1 MKLSTNWIKEL
12 VPGLTLSG
20 KEIAELLTNHSFET
34 VVEWEYVIDPAIT
47 VVQILQLEQH
57 PNADRLRLA
66 TITDG
71 ENEIRVVCGAPNIS
85 EGDVVPYSP
94 PGTKVYDEDGKL
106 FELSV
111 AKIRGVESPGML
123 NSARELGLSNDHGGI
138 FLLPKNTPLG
148 TKLSAYIAGDTLL
161 EADIL
166 PDRAHDC
173 MSHIGVAGEVA
184 ALANLSVREPETM
197 RLPETSDNVDGWNV
211 RIENPTSVSRFMG
224 IVFEGVQEDAETPIT
239 MQARLLSLGA
249 RPINP
254 VVDCTNY
261 VMFEYCQPS
270 HAYDQAKLQG
280 KTIAV
285 VETKNDVLFSAL
297 NGKLYQPANGDLLIE
312 CEGET
317 IGLAGIVGGT
327 SSQVDN
333 ATKNI
338 FLEVATFNAFAIQQA
353 SAHIGLRTEAS
364 SRFSK
369 GISPIIAGVASS
381 RLAQLIASLTGATI
395 SGVLDTKPEMKTPK
409 PIMFRPAR
417 VSRYIGA
424 EISADDCEDI
434 LTRLGCSIEKA
445 PEDQWEIIAPAQR
458 LDILGEHDLIDEV
471 VRVYGLDKIPAA
483 GSMGHAHAIPVSD
496 EVYFL
501 HQVREKLVSL
511 GFTETY
517 SYSFEDEKF
526 AKLVSSDIHPHVE
539 LLNPMAPEL
548 KKLRYSMLPG
558 LLSAMITSRDEM
570 HRDKKGSERALFE
583 IGRVYHV
590 GDTGVVPG
598 VIERKVISGISVGSE
613 ERLREVFDAFVVQ
626 FALSPLDVREV
637 EKPFGKCLQYS
648 YAGEFFGIGYV
659 FNSELLKKMK
669 YRMPVVAFEVSV
681 AALLKHA
688 PDAEIPV
695 RTLQEVRENFK
706 TPNQFTELPKFP
718 SVFRDI
724 SILVPS
730 DTGIDAV
737 ESAINEVGGE
747 LVVDV
752 DLFDEFSQDGDDKKS
767 LAFHVEYRSPD
778 RTLTDK
784 EISEIHTKIEH
795 TLKHQFKAEI
805 R

>member
-1 MKLSTNWIKEL
+1 MKISTNWIKEL
-12 VPGLTLSG
+12 VPGLQLSG

-34 VVEWEYVIDPAIT
+34 VVEREYIIDPAIT
-47 VVQILQLEQH
+47 VVQILKLEQH

-71 ENEIRVVCGAPNIS
+71 ENEVRVVCGAPNIS

-94 PGTKVYDEDGKL
+94 PGTHVYDEDGKL

-148 TKLSAYIAGDTLL
+148 RKLVEYIAGDTLL

-173 MSHIGVAGEVA
+173 LSHIGVAREVA
-184 ALANLSVREPETM
+184 ALTKLSVQEPDLFS
-197 RLPETSDNVDGWNV
+197 LPQATDQVDGWNIQ
-211 RIENPTSVSRFMG
+211 IENPASASRFIG
-224 IVFEGVQEDAETPIT
+224 VVLSDVQEGSVTPIL

-254 VVDCTNY
+254 IVDCTNY
-261 VMFEYCQPS
+261 VMFEYGQPS
-270 HAYDQAKLQG
+270 HAYDQQKLQG
-280 KTIAV
+280 KTISV
-285 VETKNDVLFSAL
+285 VETRSEVLFSAL
-297 NGKLYQPANGDLLIE
+297 NGKLYQPATGDLLIQ

-327 SSQVDN
+327 SSQVDGD
-333 ATKNI
+333 TKNI
-338 FLEVATFNAFAIQQA
+338 FLEVATFHAFKIQQA
-353 SAHIGLRTEAS
+353 SGHIGLRTEAS

-369 GISPIIAGVASS
+369 GISPVIAGLASS
-381 RLAQLIASLTGATI
+381 RLSQLITSLTGATI
-395 SGVLDTKPEMKTPK
+395 SGVLDTNPEIKMPK
-409 PIMFRPAR
+409 PIIFRPAR
-417 VSRYIGA
+417 VSAYAGT
-424 EISADDCEDI
+424 EISADDSEDI
-434 LTRLGCSIEKA
+434 LTRLGFSIEKSSS
-445 PEDQWEIIAPAQR
+445 EQWEVIAPAER
-458 LDILGEHDLIDEV
+458 LDVLGEHDLIDEV
-471 VRVYGLDKIPAA
+471 IRMHGLSAIAESDVA
-483 GSMGHAHAIPVSD
+483 MRAHPVAVSD
-496 EVYFL
+496 EVYWM
-501 HQVREKLVSL
+501 HQVREKLVQL
-511 GFTETY
+511 GYTETY
-517 SYSFEDEKF
+517 SYSFEDETF
-526 AKLVSSDIHPHVE
+526 AKLVNSEIHSHVE

-558 LLSAMITSRDEM
+558 LISAMVTSRDEM
-570 HRDKKGSERALFE
+570 HRDKKAGERALFE

-598 VIERKVISGISVGSE
+598 VIERKVISGILIGGQEKLQEAMGALVE
-613 ERLREVFDAFVVQ
+613 Q
-626 FALSPLDVREV
+626 FAVSPLDVREV

-681 AALLKHA
+681 AALMKHA
-688 PDAEIPV
+688 PDVEIPV
-695 RTLQEVRENFK
+695 HSLQEVRENFK

-724 SILVPS
+724 SILVS
-730 DTGIDAV
+730 VDARIDAV
-737 ESAINEVGGE
+737 EQEIDRVGGE
-747 LVVDV
+747 IVVDV
-752 DLFDEFSQDGDDKKS
+752 DLFDEFQQDGDDTKS
-767 LAFHVEYRSPD
+767 LAFHIEYRSPD

-784 EISEIHTKIEH
+784 EISEIHKKIEH
-795 TLKHQFKAEI
+795 ALKHQFSAEI

>member
-12 VPGLTLSG
+12 VPGLQLSG
-20 KEIAELLTNHSFET
+20 LEIAELLTNHSFET
-34 VVEWEYVIDPAIT
+34 VVEHQYVIDPAIT
-47 VVQILQLEQH
+47 VAQILKLEQH

-138 FLLPKNTPLG
+138 FLLPKDTPLG
-148 TKLSAYIAGDTLL
+148 TKLSEYIAGDTLL

-173 MSHIGVAGEVA
+173 LSHIGVAREVA
-184 ALANLSVREPETM
+184 ALTKLSVQEPETM
-197 RLPETSDNVDGWNV
+197 ELPEASEQVDGWNV
-211 RIENPTSVSRFMG
+211 RIENPASASRVMG
-224 IVFEGVQEDAETPIT
+224 IVFEGAQEGAETPIV

-254 VVDCTNY
+254 IVDCTNY
-261 VMFEYCQPS
+261 VMFEYGQPS

-280 KTIAV
+280 KNIAV
-285 VETKNDVLFSAL
+285 TETKSEVLFSAL
-297 NGKLYQPANGDLLIE
+297 NGKLYQPAHGDLLIE

-333 ATKNI
+333 ATNNI

-353 SAHIGLRTEAS
+353 SAHIGLRTEAA

-369 GISPIIAGVASS
+369 GISPVVAGVASS
-381 RLAQLIASLTGATI
+381 RLAQLIISLTGAQMR
-395 SGVLDTKPEMKTPK
+395 GVIDTNPEMQTPK

-417 VSRYIGA
+417 VSAYAGT
-424 EISADDCEDI
+424 EISADISEDI
-434 LTRLGCSIEKA
+434 LMRLGFSIEKA
-445 PEDQWEIIAPAQR
+445 SEDQWEIIAPAQR

-471 VRVYGLDKIPAA
+471 VRVHGLSVIAESDIAMQAPAVA
-483 GSMGHAHAIPVSD
+483 VSD
-496 EVYFL
+496 EVYWM
-501 HQVREKLVSL
+501 HQVREKLVEL

-517 SYSFEDEKF
+517 SYSFEDEVF
-526 AKLVSSDIHPHVE
+526 ATLVNSEIHPHVE

-570 HRDKKGSERALFE
+570 HRDKNGVERALFE

-598 VIERKVISGISVGSE
+598 VIERKVIAGISVGSE
-613 ERLREVFDAFVVQ
+613 DRLQEVMDAFVAQ
-626 FALSPLDVREV
+626 YNLAPLDVREV

-659 FNSELLKKMK
+659 FSAELLKKMK

-681 AALLKHA
+681 AALMKHA
-688 PDAEIPV
+688 PDVEIPV
-695 RTLQEVRENFK
+695 RSLQEVRDNFK
-706 TPNQFTELPKFP
+706 MPNQFMELPKFP

-730 DTGIDAV
+730 DTGVDAV
-737 ESAINEVGGE
+737 ESAIDQVGGE

-752 DLFDEFSQDGDDKKS
+752 DVFDEFSQDGDDTKS

-784 EISEIHTKIEH
+784 EISEIHKKIEH
-795 TLKHQFKAEI
+795 ALKHQFSAEI